1 MMEIMREGG
10 YMMWVILAASLLI
23 LGLSVWAT
31 VRTAKL
37 SGPNAVLETAIDA
50 VLFWGVWV
58 VVIGLLGTFLGIYQ
72 AAGALEMIGGAA
84 SATLIWGG
92 IKVSLTTTVFGL
104 LVFSVAAL
112 LWMGLRARYR
122 RVAGTLGS
130 AV

>member
-1 MMEIMREGG
+1 MMEFMREGG
-10 YMMWVILAASLLI
+10 FMMWVILAASLLI
-23 LGLSVWAT
+23 LGLAAWAA

-37 SGPNAVLETAIDA
+37 SGPNVVVETAIDA

-72 AAGALEMIGGAA
+72 AAGVLEMIGGAA
-84 SATLIWGG
+84 SPGLIWGG

-112 LWMGLRARYR
+112 LWMGLRTRYR
-122 RVAGTLGS
+122 RAVGALG
-130 AV
+130 AA